1 MEHAHGDV
9 VLRFKHMYYVYV
21 LGVSGDTI
29 SCVTM
34 RESMFLRDNLLV
46 DKRVLPIQNGKLYI
60 ILYLFV
66 ASVMAMVFCNVDKS
80 LKTCVWVS
88 GNDLSITGATN

>member
-1 MEHAHGDV
+1 MEHAHEDV

-66 ASVMAMVFCNVDKS
+66 AICNVYK
-80 LKTCVWVS
+80 LFMNLCV
-88 GNDLSITGATN
+88 GKRQ